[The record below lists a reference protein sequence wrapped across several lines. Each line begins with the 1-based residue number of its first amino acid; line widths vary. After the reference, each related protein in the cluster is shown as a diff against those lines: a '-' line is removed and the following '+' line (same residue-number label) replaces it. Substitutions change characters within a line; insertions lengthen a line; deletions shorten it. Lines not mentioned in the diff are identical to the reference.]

1 MRIILNRLGEA
12 MSELRLAANVRMTP
26 QRRAVLDA
34 VAEQKGAFAVVDVFE
49 LARRTERSL
58 GLATV
63 YRTVELLRS
72 TGFVQ
77 PLAGAGHATYVRC
90 HPGHHHH
97 LVCQECGRVE
107 ETTLCGAPSPTLL
120 AEKHGFKV
128 DSHELNVYGTC
139 RACA

>member
-1 MRIILNRLGEA
+1 MAEFRLP
-12 MSELRLAANVRMTP
+12 SNVRMTP

-34 VAEQKGAFAVVDVFE
+34 LTGQKGAFAVVDVFE
-49 LARRTERSL
+49 VARRAEPSL

-77 PLAGAGHATYVRC
+77 PLAGAGDATYVRC

-97 LVCQECGRVE
+97 LVCHECGSVE

>member
-1 MRIILNRLGEA
+1 MA
-12 MSELRLAANVRMTP
+12 ELLLPPNVRMTP

-34 VAEQKGAFAVVDVFE
+34 VAAQEGAFAVMDVYD
-49 LARRTERSL
+49 LARRVEPSL

-77 PLAGAGHATYVRC
+77 PLAGAGDGTYVRC

-97 LVCQECGRVE
+97 LVCQVCGGVE
-107 ETTLCGAPSPTLL
+107 DTTLCGAPSPALL
-120 AEKHGFKV
+120 ARKHGFTV
-128 DSHELNVYGTC
+128 ASHELNVYGTC
-139 RACA
+139 RSCA